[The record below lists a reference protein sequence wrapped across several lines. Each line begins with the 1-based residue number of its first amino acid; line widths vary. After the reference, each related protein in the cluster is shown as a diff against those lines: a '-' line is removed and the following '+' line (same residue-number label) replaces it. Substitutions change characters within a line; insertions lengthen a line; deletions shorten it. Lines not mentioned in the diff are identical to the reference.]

1 MKYIKH
7 FIDSC
12 GDHNWDFRYYYDEV
26 VPKILERRKD
36 LSTILSSDLN
46 GIDNREKTLNRG
58 VIETI
63 YYDLE
68 QDRISLKIKQRQGKD
83 LIEIIY
89 SDIINININCWI
101 LPITMMAHEVDV
113 TPDNNIIHSLFL
125 LGDTEIV
132 FECKKIELKNSP
144 LEKFTTQT
152 LSYYVG

>member
-7 FIDSC
+7 FVDSC
-12 GDHNWDFRYYYDEV
+12 GNHGWDFTYYYDEI
-26 VPKILERRKD
+26 VPKILKHRKD

-46 GIDNREKTLNRG
+46 GIDNRDKTLNKG
-58 VIETI
+58 IIKSI

-68 QDRISLKIKQRQGKD
+68 NDRISLKIEQRYGKD

-89 SDIINININCWI
+89 SDIINVDINCCI
-101 LPITMMAHEVDV
+101 LPITIMAHEVDV
-113 TPDNNIIHSLFL
+113 TPDDNVIHSLSL
-125 LGDTEIV
+125 LGDTKIV

-144 LEKFTTQT
+144 LEKVTSQA

>member
-7 FIDSC
+7 FVNSY
-12 GDHNWDFRYYYDEV
+12 GEHTWNFTYYYDEV
-26 VPKILERRKD
+26 VPKILKRRED
-36 LSTILSSDLN
+36 LSPILSSDLN
-46 GIDNREKTLNRG
+46 GIDNREKTLNKG
-58 VIETI
+58 IIKSI

-68 QDRISLKIKQRQGKD
+68 NDRISLKIEQRYGKD

-89 SDIINININCWI
+89 SDIINVDINCCI
-101 LPITMMAHEVDV
+101 LPITIMAHEVDV
-113 TPDNNIIHSLFL
+113 TPDSNIIHSLFL

>member
-7 FIDSC
+7 FINSY
-12 GDHNWDFRYYYDEV
+12 GEHTWDFTYYYDEI
-26 VPKILERRKD
+26 VPKILKRRKD
-36 LSTILSSDLN
+36 LSPILSSDLN

-58 VIETI
+58 IIKSI

-68 QDRISLKIKQRQGKD
+68 NDEISLKIEQRQGRD

-89 SDIINININCWI
+89 SDIINIDINCWI
-101 LPITMMAHEVDV
+101 LPMTIMVHEVDV
-113 TPDNNIIHSLFL
+113 MPDNNIIHSLFL

-144 LEKFTTQT
+144 LGKVKTHA